1 MTAQLGFADLL
12 TEAATT
18 NEQRQMDRATAH
30 LPGTME
36 EALPFYRRMIDKHNA
51 AMQAADI
58 EQAMSIREE
67 AHQLAAKLNGGTCG
81 IIAGP
86 DAPGCILERESAAPP
101 DSVPLWGQAGEFTI
115 TVGAMRV
122 RIELKGMFGIGSTS
136 CLFPGFY
143 ARAVDLDRPFFER
156 NRIPLLPWP
165 VRSACSRADHRGLLP
180 RDDCRAC
187 QAGTERQVVAD
198 REAPERLTD

>member
-36 EALPFYRRMIDKHNA
+36 EAMPFYRRMIENHHA

-67 AHQLAAKLNGGTCG
+67 AHQLAGRT
-81 IIAGP
+81 P
-86 DAPGCILERESAAPP
+86 PAASL
-101 DSVPLWGQAGEFTI
+101 SVSQPRRRG
-115 TVGAMRV
+115 
-122 RIELKGMFGIGSTS
+122 
-136 CLFPGFY
+136 LFPCGDRR
-143 ARAVDLDRPFFER
+143 AR
-156 NRIPLLPWP
+156 LL
-165 VRSACSRADHRGLLP
+165 
-180 RDDCRAC
+180 
-187 QAGTERQVVAD
+187 
-198 REAPERLTD
+198 